1 VNPGGRAIRCG
12 VLRRIIWFVAG
23 LALLAVV
30 PLAAVAASSEHPS
43 SNRPVVA
50 DPPSPVVPQ
59 ITPSYDNKPLRK
71 ADGPASQDNKPGA
84 DASDSGL
91 YSLEFPRLVGAT
103 ALVISLIFLLRW
115 VARRFFGV
123 TPIAGGTR
131 AVQVVS
137 RSLIAPRQSVML
149 MRIGRRLLVVA
160 DNGSQLSSL
169 SEITDPDE
177 VAALVG
183 QVQSEKIDIAGRTFG
198 AFIGRFKKD
207 EKDELVASTLVEA
220 PGEVAEEHV
229 VETPTA
235 DGSRDGPD
243 VSSARAELS
252 GLMEQVRLVSSQF
265 NRS

>member
-1 VNPGGRAIRCG
+1 VNPGGRAIRCS

-23 LALLAVV
+23 AAFLTVV
-30 PLAAVAASSEHPS
+30 PQAAVAAASEHPS

-50 DPPSPVVPQ
+50 DPPSPAVPQ

-123 TPIAGGTR
+123 APVVGGTR

-149 MRIGRRLLVVA
+149 LRVGRRLLVVA

-169 SEITDPDE
+169 SEIADPDE

-207 EKDELVASTLVEA
+207 ELVASTLVEA
-220 PGEVAEEHV
+220 PVEVADEHV
-229 VETPTA
+229 METPTA
-235 DGSRDGPD
+235 DGSRDGSD